1 MHTIRQGE
9 LTVELV
15 VGDITDQDDLA
26 VVVNAA
32 NAELAP
38 GAGVAGA
45 VHRAA
50 GPELHRACRPLAPVE
65 VGEAVVTPG
74 FDLPNAHVV
83 HVLGPDVS
91 RGGPDADAA
100 DELASCYREAL
111 ALADEEGA
119 PSIGFPA
126 VSTGIFGYP
135 VEAAAEVAL
144 TTVLA
149 EAPDLAHVRIVRFVL
164 FDPAAL
170 RTHVEVAE
178 RLVAVEA

>member
-9 LTVELV
+9 LTLELV
-15 VGDITDQDDLA
+15 VGDVTDQDDLA

-38 GAGVAGA
+38 GGGVAGA
-45 VHRAA
+45 LHRAA
-50 GPELHRACRPLAPVE
+50 GPELHRACRPLAPID
-65 VGEAVVTPG
+65 VGEAVITPG

-91 RGGPDADAA
+91 GGVVDATTG
-100 DELASCYREAL
+100 EQLASCYRGAL

-135 VEAAAEVAL
+135 VDAAAEVAL
-144 TTVLA
+144 TTVL
-149 EAPDLAHVRIVRFVL
+149 EEGPDLAHVRIVRFVL
-164 FDPAAL
+164 FDPATL

-178 RLVAVEA
+178 RLTAVEA